1 MSLVGE
7 VRKIAQDIDLSME
20 EILDELYEAQDE
32 IDSWISDLEGDLG
45 SPQEPDREDSY
56 EDAEDAA

>member
-1 MSLVGE
+1 MSLVDE

>member
-1 MSLVGE
+1 MSLVDE
-7 VRKIAQDIDLSME
+7 VRKIAQDTDLSME

-56 EDAEDAA
+56 QDTEDAA